1 METRKILSGYEITFE
16 NGKIISLIKD
26 GRQVKFPFKFFENN
40 KAELEIFENIQDFV
54 KPEQNRSDSERVSV
68 NLANGQANTTDSD
81 RLVKGALALINNVS
95 ADVDVKFLKN
105 IIQSARQKAVSHD
118 STIKELNTKV
128 YALSE
133 MLKTMIQVF
142 GETDSA
148 VIEAKE
154 KVEQAK
160 EKVKA
165 REKELLDL

>member
-1 METRKILSGYEITFE
+1 METRKILSGYEITFD

-142 GETDSA
+142 GENDSA
-148 VIEAKE
+148 VIEAKD

>member
-26 GRQVKFPFKFFENN
+26 GKAVKFPFKFYENN
-40 KAELEIFENIQDFV
+40 KAELEIFENISDFV
-54 KPEQNRSDSERVSV
+54 KPEQNRTESERVSV

-81 RLVKGALALINNVS
+81 KLVKGALALIYNVS
-95 ADVDVKFLKN
+95 ADVNVELLKS
-105 IIQSARQKAVSHD
+105 IIQSARQKAISHD
-118 STIKELNTKV
+118 STIKELNKKV

-133 MLKTMIQVF
+133 MVKTMIQVF

-148 VIEAKE
+148 VIEAKA
-154 KVEQAK
+154 KVEQAQ
-160 EKVKA
+160 EKVKE

>member
-1 METRKILSGYEITFE
+1 METRKILSGYEITFD

-148 VIEAKE
+148 VIEAKD

>member
-95 ADVDVKFLKN
+95 ADVNVELLKN

>member
-26 GRQVKFPFKFFENN
+26 GKSVKFPFKFYENN
-40 KAELEIFENIQDFV
+40 KAELEIFENISDFV
-54 KPEQNRSDSERVSV
+54 KPEQTRTESERVSV

-81 RLVKGALALINNVS
+81 KLVKGALALIYNVS
-95 ADVDVKFLKN
+95 ADVNVELLKN
-105 IIQSARQKAVSHD
+105 IIQIARQKAISHD
-118 STIKELNTKV
+118 NTIKELAKKV

-133 MLKTMIQVF
+133 MVKTMIQVF

-148 VIEAKE
+148 VIEAKA
-154 KVEQAK
+154 KVEQAQ
-160 EKVKA
+160 EKVKE

>member
-160 EKVKA
+160 EKVKE

>member
-1 METRKILSGYEITFE
+1 METRKILSGYEITFD

-40 KAELEIFENIQDFV
+40 KAELEVFENIQDFV

-95 ADVDVKFLKN
+95 ADVDVQFLKN

>member
-1 METRKILSGYEITFE
+1 ML
-16 NGKIISLIKD
+16 
-26 GRQVKFPFKFFENN
+26 
-40 KAELEIFENIQDFV
+40 
-54 KPEQNRSDSERVSV
+54 
-68 NLANGQANTTDSD
+68 
-81 RLVKGALALINNVS
+81 
-95 ADVDVKFLKN
+95 DVKFLKN

-148 VIEAKE
+148 VVEAKD